1 MKTINWKVLI
11 GSLIAVLA
19 TALVGSFFTSSRV
32 NTDWYQSI
40 KPALTPPNYVFPIV
54 WNILFLMIAFS
65 LYFAWISSSQ
75 KDKSKIKFVF
85 GLNFTLNVMWSFFYF
100 YLMNP
105 LAGFFVLMA
114 LWLSIALLM
123 INVARV
129 SNISNYLLIPY
140 LIWVSFAGI
149 LNFLSI

>member
-1 MKTINWKVLI
+1 MKIINWKVLI
-11 GSLIAVLA
+11 GSLIAVST

-32 NTDWYQSI
+32 NTDWYQTI

-65 LYFAWISSSQ
+65 LYFAWIGSSQ
-75 KDKSKIKFVF
+75 EEKSKIKFVF
-85 GLNFTLNVMWSFFYF
+85 GLNFFLNVMWSFFYF
-100 YLMNP
+100 HLMNP
-105 LAGFFVLMA
+105 LAGFFALMA
-114 LWLSIALLM
+114 LWLSIVLLM

-129 SNISNYLLIPY
+129 SKTSMYLLIPY

>member
-1 MKTINWKVLI
+1 MKIKNWKVLI
-11 GSLIAVLA
+11 GSLIAVST

-32 NTDWYQSI
+32 NTDWYQNI

-65 LYFAWISSSQ
+65 LYSAWTSSSQ
-75 KDKSKIKFVF
+75 EEKGKIKFVF
-85 GLNFTLNVMWSFFYF
+85 GLNFALNVMWSFFYF

-105 LAGFFVLMA
+105 LAGLFVLMA
-114 LWLSIALLM
+114 LWLSIVLLM

-129 SNISNYLLIPY
+129 SKTSMYLLIPY

>member
-1 MKTINWKVLI
+1 MKIINWKVLI
-11 GSLIAVLA
+11 GSLIAVST

-32 NTDWYQSI
+32 NTDWYQNI

-75 KDKSKIKFVF
+75 EEKGKIKFVF

-114 LWLSIALLM
+114 LWLSIVLLM

-129 SNISNYLLIPY
+129 SKTSMYLLIPY